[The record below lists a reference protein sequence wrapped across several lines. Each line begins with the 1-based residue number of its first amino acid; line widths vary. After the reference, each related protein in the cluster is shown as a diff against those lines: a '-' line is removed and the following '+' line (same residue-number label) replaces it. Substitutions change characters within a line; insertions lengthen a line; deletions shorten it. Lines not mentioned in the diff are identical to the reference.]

1 MRKRSLL
8 AFFLVG
14 LLLLSNTLMAREET
28 TVEVM
33 VLSGVTGLSFLPLL
47 EEKPVIEPGIK
58 INYTVISSPDQM
70 RAKII
75 SGEADI
81 ATVPTNLAAIL
92 YNNGIPVQLAA
103 ITNWGVMYVVEQG
116 SRINSW
122 TDLRGKTIG
131 VTGKGST
138 PDILFRYFLTAH
150 GLDPERDVQIQ
161 YYPTPVELAHLAIAG
176 KVEIATLP
184 EPWVTEVMSRN
195 PGFRVCL
202 DYQEEWERLEQRK
215 ESYAQSALVVQTAL
229 AQKHPDFLRK
239 FLQQAEAANNWVVK
253 NPAAAGELAK
263 THIMI
268 SDAAASA
275 AIPRCNLR
283 FKEAATVKA
292 EVEYYL
298 AKLLSFQPQSIG
310 GKLPDEG
317 FYLQK

>member
-1 MRKRSLL
+1 MRKNSLL
-8 AFFLVG
+8 ALFLVC
-14 LLLLSNTLMAREET
+14 LLLLTNSLTAREES

-47 EEKPVIEPGIK
+47 EEEPSIEPGIK
-58 INYTVISSPDQM
+58 INYTVVKSPDQM

-81 ATVPTNLAAIL
+81 AAVPTNLAAIL
-92 YNNGIPVQLAA
+92 YNNGIPIQLAA
-103 ITNWGVMYVVEQG
+103 ITNWGVMYLVEQG
-116 SRINSW
+116 SQITSW
-122 TDLRGKTIG
+122 SDLRGKTIG

-138 PDILFRYFLTAH
+138 PDILFRYFLTVH

-161 YYPTPVELAHLAIAG
+161 YYPTPVELAQLAIAG

-184 EPWVTEVMSRN
+184 EPWVTEVVTRN
-195 PGFRVCL
+195 PSFRVCL
-202 DYQEEWERLEQRK
+202 DYQKEWERLEQRE

-229 AQKHPDFLRK
+229 AQKHPEFLQKFLR
-239 FLQQAEAANNWVVK
+239 QADAASAWVVN
-253 NPAAAGELAK
+253 NPAAAGKLAQ

-268 SDAAASA
+268 SAEAAGA

-283 FKEAATVKA
+283 FKEAALVRA